1 MVINMENPN
10 RKPNRIAGYDYSQ
23 SGAYFVTICTQD
35 RKKILSKISVGTPLP
50 GCPQIPHDENGH
62 PGTGVPTVE
71 LLWHGEI
78 ANQYIRQMDAFY
90 EYLSV
95 DQYMIMPD
103 HIHLLITIHDGHP
116 RTGISTRTSEI
127 ARFVGTFK
135 RFCNKEYGSN
145 IWQSRYYDH
154 VVRNQQD
161 YNEIWEYIVNNPTK
175 WAITKDMI

>member
-1 MVINMENPN
+1 MEKPQ

-35 RKKILSKISVGTPLP
+35 RKKILSRISVGTPLP

-116 RTGISTRTSEI
+116 ERCVTTRTSEI

-135 RFCNKEYGSN
+135 RFSTKNTAAIFGKADIMTMWYETSRITMKYGNTSKITQLN
-145 IWQSRYYDH
+145 GQSPR
-154 VVRNQQD
+154 
-161 YNEIWEYIVNNPTK
+161 I
-175 WAITKDMI
+175 